1 MNGPYILWF
10 KELRIADVP
19 QVGGK
24 NASLG
29 EMYQALRTMGVIVP
43 NGFAI
48 TAQAYRDL
56 LRESEGSMQC

>member
-1 MNGPYILWF
+1 MNCPYILWF
-10 KELRIADVP
+10 KDLRIADVP
-19 QVGGK
+19 HVGGK

-29 EMYQALRTMGVIVP
+29 EMYQALRPMGVIVP